1 MNPLF
6 NELNKTPGFNPAQMM
21 QSITEFRK
29 NFKGD
34 PKQQVQ
40 QLLNSGAMTQAQFN
54 QLSQQAQQIM
64 QMLPIGQ
71 S

>member
-6 NELNKTPGFNPAQMM
+6 NELNKTSGFNPAQMM
-21 QSITEFRK
+21 QSIAEFRR

-64 QMLPIGQ
+64 QLLPIGQ